1 MPYEGEFAKYRP
13 LRRIVESEKVRSL
26 LGAYHIRDRSG
37 EPTEI
42 EDMITLSSVKPSE
55 WLPSW
60 VLAID
65 GSFASVPLEN
75 GYPGAE
81 AAYLT
86 VASVLINTAKVR
98 ELDQARPANPVA
110 FRATE
115 QADAV
120 DCAIPG
126 CNVVWE
132 GEETAIDSMRRS
144 LLEVMAGV
152 RLSEEGETLLET
164 YEALLA
170 YKPVVVHEQ
179 RCPYEDC
186 PISAEYHRGL
196 GQYPCGCIM
205 NRSLYSTDALRHHEG
220 MNAAGS
226 NEAMY
231 AEIMQVL
238 ERLWLIHILRTME
251 SRGWLSMLRHMA
263 IVMDGPL
270 AVYDHPSWISQS
282 IYRELCRLNEMVRKA
297 TGGHDMLIIGV
308 EKSGAFTRHLADLDT
323 YPNGTRG
330 RFPGQRVALLD
341 DGYIK
346 RNIIFSTSEKPY
358 AQNTHFG
365 RKFLYKTRS
374 GALIVAMT
382 PFLSEQHKELS
393 TAELSQY
400 PRLAD
405 ALSLLDQMVSSMYP
419 DSFAPLV
426 SAHAEA
432 AIPLSMGNRVLE
444 NLAKQLMSEVNA

>member
-37 EPTEI
+37 EPTDI
-42 EDMITLSSVKPSE
+42 EDIVPLSTVKPSD

-65 GSFASVPLEN
+65 GSFAAVPLEN

-98 ELDQARPANPVA
+98 DLDQARPVDPVS
-110 FRATE
+110 FRDTE
-115 QADAV
+115 HSDSI
-120 DCAIPG
+120 DCAVPG

-132 GEETAIDSMRRS
+132 GEENAESSLRRS
-144 LLEVMAGV
+144 LLEVMSDV
-152 RLSEEGETLLET
+152 RLAADGESLLDT
-164 YEALLA
+164 YEVLLA
-170 YKPVVVHEQ
+170 HKPIVVHEQ
-179 RCPYEDC
+179 RCPYQDC
-186 PISAEYHRGL
+186 PINAEYRRSS
-196 GQYPCGCIM
+196 GQYLCGCMM
-205 NRSLYSTDALRHHEG
+205 NRPMYSTDALRHHEG

-238 ERLWLIHILRTME
+238 ERVWLVHILRTME
-251 SRGWLSMLRHMA
+251 AKGWLPMLRQMA
-263 IVMDGPL
+263 IIMDGPL

-282 IYRELCRLNEMVRKA
+282 IGKELSRLNQVVRDE
-297 TGGHDMLIIGV
+297 TGEDMLLLGI

-330 RFPGQRVALLD
+330 RFPVQHVALLD
-341 DGYIK
+341 DKYIK

-365 RKFLYKTRS
+365 RKFLYKCRS
-374 GALIVAMT
+374 GTLIVAMT
-382 PFLSEQHKELS
+382 PFLDDTHRDLS
-393 TAELSQY
+393 AAETWQY

-405 ALSLLDQMVSSMYP
+405 ALSLLDEMVSSMYP
-419 DSFAPLV
+419 DSFSPLV
-426 SAHAEA
+426 TAHAEA
-432 AIPLSMGNRVLE
+432 AIPLNLGNRVLE
-444 NLAKQLMSEVNA
+444 NLAKQLMSEVRS